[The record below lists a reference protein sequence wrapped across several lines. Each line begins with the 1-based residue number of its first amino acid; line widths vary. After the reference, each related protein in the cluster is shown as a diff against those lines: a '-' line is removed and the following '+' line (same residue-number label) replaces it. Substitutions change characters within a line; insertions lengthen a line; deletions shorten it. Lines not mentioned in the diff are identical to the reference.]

1 MPVAVKICGLNDP
14 AATTAAIQG
23 GARYLGFVFYPP
35 SPRALT
41 PELAA
46 DLAARAPGDRTLVGV
61 FVDPDDA
68 LLERVLARVP
78 LHALQLH
85 GAEIPE
91 RVQAIRARTGR
102 IVIKALTV
110 AGLEDLAA
118 VSDYAEAADMIL
130 FDARPPKEPGRLPGG
145 NGLSFDWRLLQDL
158 RLERP
163 WLLSG
168 GLSVDNLAAAVTL
181 CRPPAVDVSSGVER
195 RPGHKDPAKIRQFL
209 ELAGALETAQPAA
222 CTNAPSSC
230 P

>member
-1 MPVAVKICGLNDP
+1 MAVAVKICGLNDP
-14 AATTAAIQG
+14 AATTAAVEG

-35 SPRALT
+35 SPRALS
-41 PELAA
+41 PERAA
-46 DLAARAPGDRTLVGV
+46 DLAALAPGDRTLVGV

-85 GAEIPE
+85 GAETPE
-91 RVQAIRARTGR
+91 RVRAIQARSGR
-102 IVIKALTV
+102 IVIKALPV
-110 AGLEDLAA
+110 AEPADLAA
-118 VSDYAEAADMIL
+118 VPGHAEVADMIL
-130 FDARPPKEPGRLPGG
+130 FDARAPKEPGRLPGG

-168 GLSVDNLAAAVTL
+168 GLSFENLEAAVTL

-195 RPGHKDPAKIRQFL
+195 RPGQKDPDKVRQFL
-209 ELAGALETAQPAA
+209 DLARALDAAPATVKPA
-222 CTNAPSSC
+222 SS
-230 P
+230 PGP